1 MGNKA
6 AKTAKAAQE
15 QQIKVQK
22 QAAQQAEVR
31 RQEAV
36 GVKRSAIENIKFP
49 TYLSTES
56 GQKYSQTLQDRIAG
70 RGLIDVDALTA
81 PVANQVRAG
90 LVKTNAAIASAA
102 SARGLGRSSVV
113 GAQMGEESRAAE
125 RDIAERVAQ
134 LEVVR
139 HQQIQDAVSAY
150 GALSETE
157 ATSQANKSIFDRSGQ
172 FSLGDTIAGYA
183 EQAKNDQF
191 MVANSIAQMGIQQAA
206 MQLQRLQMFLGAG
219 ASVAA
224 AAAGGAAGGGAAGG
238 ASGATVAK

>member
-22 QAAQQAEVR
+22 QAAQQAEAR
-31 RQEAV
+31 RQEAI
-36 GVKRSAIENIKFP
+36 GVKRSAIQNVQFP
-49 TYLSTES
+49 TYLSTEP
-56 GQKYSQTLQDRIAG
+56 GQKYKQTLEDRIAG
-70 RGLIDVDALTA
+70 RGLIDVNAQTA
-81 PVANQVRAG
+81 PYAEQRRAG
-90 LVKTNAAIASAA
+90 LKKTNAAIFSTA

-113 GAQMGEESRAAE
+113 SSQVGEESMAAE
-125 RDIAERVAQ
+125 RDISERVAQ
-134 LEVVR
+134 LELTR
-139 HQQIQDAVSAY
+139 QQQIQDAVASY

-157 ATSQANKSIFDRSGQ
+157 ATTQANKALFDRGGQ

-224 AAAGGAAGGGAAGG
+224 AAAGGGATGGAG
-238 ASGATVAK
+238 GATVAK